1 MPPVKVASLLTQ
13 TRPELMSG
21 DNKYFCAGCQEKQD
35 ALRSQAP
42 TAVPPLLV
50 FNLNRY
56 ITVLS
61 FQQLLTGQKCM
72 LPQDLW
78 TRQLAVFHSIQSNP
92 IQTNPILRGVESFFC
107 YVPNGTSLV
116 LYYKSPWLPFVRL
129 CLNIFALH
137 LFGILELYRFHRHE
151 GFLHARCLRRDQ

>member
-1 MPPVKVASLLTQ
+1 MPKEAGRAALPGPDGRASPSGLQ
-13 TRPELMSG
+13 PEQVHHG
-21 DNKYFCAGCQEKQD
+21 AIV
-35 ALRSQAP
+35 P
-42 TAVPPLLV
+42 TA
-50 FNLNRY
+50 FNRSKMHAAAGFMDE
-56 ITVLS
+56 T
-61 FQQLLTGQKCM
+61 
-72 LPQDLW
+72 
-78 TRQLAVFHSIQSNP
+78 AVFHSLQSNP

-129 CLNIFALH
+129 CLYIFALH